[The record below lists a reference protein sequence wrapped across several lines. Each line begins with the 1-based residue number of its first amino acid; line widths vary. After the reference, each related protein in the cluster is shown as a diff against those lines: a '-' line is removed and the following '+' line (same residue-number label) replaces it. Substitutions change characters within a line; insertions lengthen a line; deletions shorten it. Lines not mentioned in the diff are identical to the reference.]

1 MRLKDKSA
9 IITGGGR
16 GLGEAMAMRFAEEG
30 ANVLVA
36 DVDYDVAVK
45 VAERIKGLKRKG
57 LAFKADVRDKA
68 QVKEMVDFALSNFG
82 KVDILVNNA
91 GTIKDNLIE
100 NISEEDWD
108 LVLDINLKGA
118 FLCTQAVVPGMKKN
132 KYGKIINVAARAY
145 HGNIGQANYSS
156 SKGGLVSMTRS
167 MGLEL
172 GRYNIN
178 TNCVAPGLID
188 TELSRTMKNDIR
200 EMAIAA
206 TPIRRIGQP
215 IDIANAALFFASDES
230 SFCLG
235 QTLDVC
241 GGRSVGT
248 LYLKPK
254 SN

>member
-132 KYGKIINVAARAY
+132 KYGKIINIASRAY

-241 GGRSVGT
+241 GGRGVGT

>member
-16 GLGEAMAMRFAEEG
+16 GLGEAMAIRFAEEG
-30 ANVLVA
+30 ADVLVA
-36 DVDYDVAVK
+36 DIDYDAAMQ
-45 VAERIKGLKRKG
+45 VAEKIKGLKRKG
-57 LAFKADVRDKA
+57 LAFKVDVRDKDKI
-68 QVKEMVDFALSNFG
+68 KEMVDFALNNFG
-82 KVDILVNNA
+82 KIDILVNNA

-100 NISEEDWD
+100 NMSEEDWD

-132 KYGKIINVAARAY
+132 RYGKIINIASRAY

-172 GRYNIN
+172 GKYNIN

-188 TELSRTMKNDIR
+188 TELSRKMKNDIR

-215 IDIANAALFFASDES
+215 IDIANASLFFASDES

-241 GGRSVGT
+241 GGRSIGS